1 MRESIDP
8 FASEGTSNVFF
19 QIVLGRT
26 APNDIARYLETKPP
40 GVVEH
45 LRKLQEMGVVELGQK
60 EGKYQNYRVNWERF
74 VDTFFEH
81 VYTPRLVEIS
91 IGLEEKGEAREK
103 LELEQASLK
112 RAIDELGRS
121 EKFRDVVR
129 IYFEI
134 LVMNMNRGLYPPR
147 TIWGAIYCFEDSLA
161 SVLAMLGKAKD
172 PEMKKLLKLLEKWNS
187 STQLFKLQGPQAAF
201 DSSVRSAFKP
211 SETD

>member
-1 MRESIDP
+1 MREAIDP

-19 QIVLGRT
+19 QIVLGWT

-60 EGKYQNYRVNWERF
+60 EGKYQNYRVNWARF
-74 VDTFFEH
+74 VDAFFEH
-81 VYTPRLVEIS
+81 VYTPKLLEVF
-91 IGLEEKGEAREK
+91 IGLEEKGGARDK
-103 LELEQASLK
+103 LELERASLK
-112 RAIDELGRS
+112 RAIGELGRS

-134 LVMNMNRGLYPPR
+134 LVMNMNRGFYPQR
-147 TIWGAIYCFEDSLA
+147 TVWGAIYCFEDSLA
-161 SVLAMLGKAKD
+161 SVPSTLVKAKD

-187 STQLFKLQGPQAAF
+187 SAQRFKLQGPQAAF
-201 DSSVRSAFKP
+201 DSSVQSAFKP
-211 SETD
+211 AETE